1 MMKELGLDLEEEVLL
16 RLPLESILKFKTVSK
31 QWRSLL
37 ESRSFSERRRIIIQ
51 KTQKKMQFVA
61 AALLLNI
68 NPEVVVKGDDEEVE
82 MIYLDCDFPKV
93 QEEDSDFSRRP
104 SLSCDGLVC
113 MPVPGWINVLNP
125 STGEFLRF
133 PSGRDPKIT
142 NVLDDGDDEE
152 VEMIYLDCDFPKVQE
167 EDSDFSRRPSLSCDG
182 LVCMPV
188 PGWINVLNPS
198 TGEFLRF
205 PSGRDPKITN
215 VLDDV
220 SRRGFEVFPG
230 YWRMGFGRDIV
241 NGSYKVARMCFQRN
255 YSYCEILDINIRA
268 WRKLKRKPLFYVGE
282 RLKSAFVNGSIYWL
296 EVDCYYHTQK
306 ILAFDL
312 HTEKFRSVKT
322 PPLFCKSGQIANL
335 EDRLVVAAK
344 DIGELGFKFCIWSM
358 DPRDETWSI
367 AYSFHLS
374 SSTRSSFISRCSHW
388 WHWCMPLAVS
398 KRGNLY
404 FYDQEKK
411 VHKYCSDTGLVRG
424 VTYGGDIRI
433 VAPFVENLL
442 PIRGSASSGRTF
454 GFRNLDEFE
463 TSSCFRQIKSSVR
476 KEWLGITTTVV
487 ALVVFLK

>member
-51 KTQKKMQFVA
+51 KTQKKIQFVA

-68 NPEVVVKGDDEEVE
+68 NPEVVVKDDDEEVE

-93 QEEDSDFSRRP
+93 QEEDSGFSRRP

-133 PSGRDPKIT
+133 D
-142 NVLDDGDDEE
+142 
-152 VEMIYLDCDFPKVQE
+152 
-167 EDSDFSRRPSLSCDG
+167 
-182 LVCMPV
+182 
-188 PGWINVLNPS
+188 
-198 TGEFLRF
+198 
-205 PSGRDPKITN
+205 SGRDPKITN

-241 NGSYKVARMCFQRN
+241 NGSYKVARMCFEPN
-255 YSYCEILDINIRA
+255 YSYCEILDINIGV
-268 WRKLKRKPLFYVGE
+268 WRRLKSKPLFYVGE

-306 ILAFDL
+306 ILALDL

-344 DIGELGFKFCIWSM
+344 DIGELGFKFCIWS
-358 DPRDETWSI
+358 I

-398 KRGNLY
+398 KRGNFY

-411 VHKYCSDTGLVRG
+411 LHKYCSDTGLVRG
-424 VTYGGDIRI
+424 VTYGGGIRI

-487 ALVVFLK
+487 AVVALVVFLK

>member
-1 MMKELGLDLEEEVLL
+1 MECLLTVAELGLSLLLIVFWGFISVVVFEAWRRRHSNVSVETVTTLEDPTSLKQVSHFKQLFYHQVLCPHISDPAEKYLSLIVPAFNEEQRLPAALEETMDYLQGRASRDKNFSYEVVIVDDGSVDGTK
-16 RLPLESILKFKTVSK
+16 RVAFDFVKKYTVDNIRFIPLGKNQGKGEAIRTVS
-31 QWRSLL
+31 STPS
-37 ESRSFSERRRIIIQ
+37 SR
-51 KTQKKMQFVA
+51 MQ
-61 AALLLNI
+61 L
-68 NPEVVVKGDDEEVE
+68 
-82 MIYLDCDFPKV
+82 YL
-93 QEEDSDFSRRP
+93 
-104 SLSCDGLVC
+104 
-113 MPVPGWINVLNP
+113 
-125 STGEFLRF
+125 T
-133 PSGRDPKIT
+133 
-142 NVLDDGDDEE
+142 
-152 VEMIYLDCDFPKVQE
+152 
-167 EDSDFSRRPSLSCDG
+167 
-182 LVCMPV
+182 
-188 PGWINVLNPS
+188 
-198 TGEFLRF
+198 
-205 PSGRDPKITN
+205 
-215 VLDDV
+215 
-220 SRRGFEVFPG
+220 
-230 YWRMGFGRDIV
+230 
-241 NGSYKVARMCFQRN
+241 
-255 YSYCEILDINIRA
+255 
-268 WRKLKRKPLFYVGE
+268 
-282 RLKSAFVNGSIYWL
+282 
-296 EVDCYYHTQK
+296 YHFMTQK
-306 ILAFDL
+306 ILALDL
-312 HTEKFRSVKT
+312 HTEEFRSVRT
-322 PPLFCKSGQIANL
+322 PPRFCKSGQIANL

-487 ALVVFLK
+487 AVVALVVFLK